1 MSQHSDSTSDSHGGD
16 DHDHDIAAHVRTY
29 LIIFG
34 ALLIGTV
41 LTVAMY
47 YVDFSSMALTVAI
60 ALFIASIKAFLVAG
74 YFMHLLSE
82 KKLVYGVLVL
92 SAIFFVGLMGL
103 FDGAGTTDHDRKTF
117 GLKMP
122 AIGAIGHRMGCIITG

>member
-47 YVDFSSMALTVAI
+47 YVDFSSMALTVAV
-60 ALFIASIKAFLVAG
+60 ALFIASIKAFLVAEHTAEKLNVRKLG
-74 YFMHLLSE
+74 IVSMGSSSMVAAGVAPGRVRGRRERGSNALSP
-82 KKLVYGVLVL
+82 
-92 SAIFFVGLMGL
+92 SA
-103 FDGAGTTDHDRKTF
+103 R
-117 GLKMP
+117 
-122 AIGAIGHRMGCIITG
+122 

>member
-1 MSQHSDSTSDSHGGD
+1 MSQHSTSTSASHAGD

-29 LIIFG
+29 LVIFG
-34 ALLIGTV
+34 ALLIGTI

-47 YVDFSSMALTVAI
+47 YVDFSSMALTVAV

-82 KKLVYGVLVL
+82 KKMVYGLL
-92 SAIFFVGLMGL
+92 IISAIFFVALMGL
-103 FDGAGTTDHDRKTF
+103 TLWGSNDLPKNSATKTF
-117 GLKMP
+117 YVP
-122 AIGAIGHRMGCIITG
+122 

>member
-1 MSQHSDSTSDSHGGD
+1 MSQHSTSTSVSHGGD
-16 DHDHDIAAHVRTY
+16 DHDHDISAHVRTY

-47 YVDFSSMALTVAI
+47 YVDFSSMALTVAV

-82 KKLVYGVLVL
+82 KKMVYGLL
-92 SAIFFVGLMGL
+92 IISAIFFVALMGL
-103 FDGAGTTDHDRKTF
+103 TLWGSSDLPKNSATKTF
-117 GLKMP
+117 YVP
-122 AIGAIGHRMGCIITG
+122 

>member
-82 KKLVYGVLVL
+82 KKLVLVL

-103 FDGAGTTDHDRKTF
+103 TLWGSNDLPRNSTTKT
-117 GLKMP
+117 LYVP
-122 AIGAIGHRMGCIITG
+122 

>member
-1 MSQHSDSTSDSHGGD
+1 MSQHSASTSASHGGA
-16 DHDHDIAAHVRTY
+16 DHYHDNAAHVRTY

-34 ALLIGTV
+34 ALLVGTV

-47 YVDFSSMALTVAI
+47 YVDFSSMALTVAV

-82 KKLVYGVLVL
+82 KKLVYGVLVI
-92 SAIFFVGLMGL
+92 SAIFFVALMGL
-103 FDGAGTTDHDRKTF
+103 TLWGSRDLPRNSETKT
-117 GLKMP
+117 LYVP
-122 AIGAIGHRMGCIITG
+122 

>member
-1 MSQHSDSTSDSHGGD
+1 MSQHNSSHAASHGGD

-34 ALLIGTV
+34 ALLVGTV
-41 LTVAMY
+41 LTVA
-47 YVDFSSMALTVAI
+47 V

-92 SAIFFVGLMGL
+92 SAIFFVALMGL
-103 FDGAGTTDHDRKTF
+103 TLWGSNDLPKNSSTKT
-117 GLKMP
+117 LYVP
-122 AIGAIGHRMGCIITG
+122 

>member
-1 MSQHSDSTSDSHGGD
+1 MSHSSAHSPASHAGD

-29 LIIFG
+29 LIIFVT
-34 ALLIGTV
+34 LLIGTI

-47 YVDFSSMALTVAI
+47 YVDFSSMALTVAV

-82 KKLVYGVLVL
+82 KKLVYGVLIL
-92 SAIFFVGLMGL
+92 SAIFFVSLMGL
-103 FDGAGTTDHDRKTF
+103 TLWGSGDLPKNSDTKT
-117 GLKMP
+117 LYVP
-122 AIGAIGHRMGCIITG
+122 

>member
-1 MSQHSDSTSDSHGGD
+1 MSQPSASTSDSHGGD

-34 ALLIGTV
+34 ALLVGTI

-47 YVDFSSMALTVAI
+47 YVDFSSMALTVAV

-82 KKLVYGVLVL
+82 KKLVYGVLIL
-92 SAIFFVGLMGL
+92 AAIFFVALMGL
-103 FDGAGTTDHDRKTF
+103 TLWGSNDLPRNSETKT
-117 GLKMP
+117 LYVP
-122 AIGAIGHRMGCIITG
+122 

>member
-1 MSQHSDSTSDSHGGD
+1 MSHSSAHSPASHAGD

-34 ALLIGTV
+34 ALLVGTI

-47 YVDFSSMALTVAI
+47 YVDFSSMALTVAV

-74 YFMHLLSE
+74 YFMHLMSE
-82 KKLVYGVLVL
+82 KKMIYSMLAVTMV
-92 SAIFFVGLMGL
+92 FFFAL
-103 FDGAGTTDHDRKTF
+103 GALTIWSSRD
-117 GLKMP
+117 MP
-122 AIGAIGHRMGCIITG
+122 KDTQMKALYVP

>member
-1 MSQHSDSTSDSHGGD
+1 MSQHSTSSPASHGD

-29 LIIFG
+29 MIIFG
-34 ALLIGTV
+34 ALLVGTI

-103 FDGAGTTDHDRKTF
+103 TLWGSNDLPRNSTTKT
-117 GLKMP
+117 LYVP
-122 AIGAIGHRMGCIITG
+122 

>member
-1 MSQHSDSTSDSHGGD
+1 MSQHSDSPAASYAGD

-34 ALLIGTV
+34 ALLVGTV

-47 YVDFSSMALTVAI
+47 YVDFSSMALTVAV
-60 ALFIASIKAFLVAG
+60 ALFIATIKAFLVAG

-82 KKLVYGVLVL
+82 KKLVYGVLIL
-92 SAIFFVGLMGL
+92 SAIFFASLMGL
-103 FDGAGTTDHDRKTF
+103 TLWGSGDLPRNSETKT
-117 GLKMP
+117 LYVP
-122 AIGAIGHRMGCIITG
+122 